1 VSSRWTRIRRSTSPI
16 TPETAAGA
24 SGETLSRRTAVLF
37 AAAGGIAVA
46 NVYYAQPLLQL
57 IADDFH
63 VSARSAGIVSVMIQ
77 AGYALGIIAFVPLG
91 DIVQPR
97 RLIVG
102 MFSAVALMLATAAF
116 APSIT
121 VLAVAAIAI
130 GLCTTCAQI
139 LLPFAADFTARD
151 QRGRVIG
158 TIQTGLIAGTLCA
171 RVAGGFIGA
180 HFGWRPVFGLA
191 AVLSGCAAASLAR
204 ALPLRAARPMV
215 RYGALLASIAS
226 FVGRYPTLRAS
237 MALGALAFGSFAGIW
252 TVLAFHLHDL
262 GYGSDVVGYLGVLG
276 IGSVFAAGRF
286 GVLAD
291 RRGTLFTGT
300 VGWIVLLA
308 AYATYLLAGWTI
320 WGVMAA
326 SAIFPLGVSLTQISN
341 QTRIFSLDDGARSR
355 INTAYMGT
363 IFGGG
368 ALGALGTTL
377 AWHAG
382 GWNAACAFELVLV
395 ALMAPVLSWYRRMDR
410 ARSDLTAR

>member
-1 VSSRWTRIRRSTSPI
+1 MV
-16 TPETAAGA
+16 
-24 SGETLSRRTAVLF
+24 F
-37 AAAGGIAVA
+37 AAAGGVAVA

-102 MFSAVALMLATAAF
+102 MFSAVTVMLAAAAF
-116 APSIT
+116 APSIV
-121 VLAVAAIAI
+121 VLAIAAMAI

-139 LLPFAADFTARD
+139 LLPFAADFAARD

-158 TIQTGLIAGTLCA
+158 MIQTGLIAGTLCA

-180 HFGWRPVFGLA
+180 HLGWRAVFGVA
-191 AVLSGCAAASLAR
+191 AILSSLAAASLAR
-204 ALPLRAARPMV
+204 ALPLRAPRPMV

-237 MALGALAFGSFAGIW
+237 MALGALAFATFAGIW

-262 GYGSDVVGYLGVLG
+262 GYGADVAGYLGLLG

-291 RRGTLFTGT
+291 RRGTLFTGI
-300 VGWIVLLA
+300 VGWLVLLA
-308 AYATYLLAGWTI
+308 AYAMYLLLGWTL

-341 QTRIFSLDDGARSR
+341 QTRIFSLDDAARSR

-368 ALGALGTTL
+368 ALGALGATL

-382 GWNAACAFELVLV
+382 GWNTVCVFELVLV
-395 ALMAPVLSWYRRMDR
+395 VLMAPVLLWYRRVDR
-410 ARSDLTAR
+410 ARRDVPAE